1 VGDTPPAPEHEGESA
16 GEGFARLVSLACHD
30 LRTPLATVN
39 GVAKMLA
46 RQAGLPER
54 EARLAAMADAAAEE
68 MASLLDRLGLAARI
82 AAGRYEPHR
91 RDADTRALASAADER
106 ITVAGDGELV
116 STDVDA
122 VSVALADLA
131 RAALRH
137 GGLSRVTW
145 TVTGATLVLT
155 PVVEQAAPVVEGSSP
170 RELGPL
176 VARMVIEALGGSVAL
191 EGEAL
196 RVELA

>member
-1 VGDTPPAPEHEGESA
+1 VEDESA
-16 GEGFARLVSLACHD
+16 IAEAGFARLVSLACHD

-39 GVAKMLA
+39 GITKLLVRQGGLA
-46 RQAGLPER
+46 ER
-54 EARLAAMADAAAEE
+54 EARLALMADAAAEE
-68 MASLLDRLGLAARI
+68 MTSLLDRLGLAARI

-91 RDADTRALASAADER
+91 READTRALASSPDAR
-106 ITVAGDGELV
+106 ITVAGDGGLL

-122 VSVALADLA
+122 VARALADLA

-145 TVTGATLVLT
+145 TVDRSTLVLA
-155 PVVEQAAPVVEGSSP
+155 PVVEQAAAVVEGSLP
-170 RELGPL
+170 GELGAL
-176 VARMVIEALGGSVAL
+176 VARMVIEALGGSLAL
-191 EGEAL
+191 EGETL

>member
-1 VGDTPPAPEHEGESA
+1 VENEGASA
-16 GEGFARLVSLACHD
+16 EEGFARLVSLACHD

-39 GVAKMLA
+39 GVVKMLV
-46 RQAGLPER
+46 RQGGLGER
-54 EARLAAMADAAAEE
+54 EARLALMADAAAEE
-68 MASLLDRLGLAARI
+68 MTSLLARLGLAARI

-91 RDADTRALASAADER
+91 RDADTRVLASAPDAR
-106 ITVAGDGELV
+106 ITVAGAGVML

-122 VSVALADLA
+122 VAGALADLA
-131 RAALRH
+131 QAALRH

-145 TVTGATLVLT
+145 TVDGRTLLLA
-155 PVVEQAAPVVEGSSP
+155 PVVDQAAAVVEGSSP
-170 RELGPL
+170 RELGAL
-176 VARMVIEALGGSVAL
+176 VARMVIEALGGSVGL